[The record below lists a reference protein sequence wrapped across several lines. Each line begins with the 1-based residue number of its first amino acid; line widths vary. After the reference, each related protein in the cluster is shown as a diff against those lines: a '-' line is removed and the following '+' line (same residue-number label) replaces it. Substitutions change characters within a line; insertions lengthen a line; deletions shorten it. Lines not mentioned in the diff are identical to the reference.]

1 MKKWTKEQIT
11 EFSRADDM
19 HVSPFYEDGK
29 NYGTPTWIWSV
40 VVDGD
45 LYVRAYNGQQSRW
58 YQSAMTQG
66 AGQIK
71 FAGQTFET
79 IYTDASGDAILDQ
92 KINAAYSSKYQGSP
106 YLSPMLAKGPVS
118 ATVKIS
124 PK

>member
-29 NYGTPTWIWSV
+29 TYGTQTWIWSV

-106 YLSPMLAKGPVS
+106 YLSPMLAKGPVL
-118 ATVKIS
+118 VQR
-124 PK
+124 